1 MWRYPGVKNIRYMVE
16 KPWDVKP
23 IGEGDEVPH
32 SRWWGESANWEKVAD
47 VGIEREVKCIAAGER

>member
-32 SRWWGESANWEKVAD
+32 GRWWVAD